1 MANGKPTYAGKISSN
16 GTQIV
21 KAPIT
26 PEQRT
31 NSARPKPTVKR
42 GDDLRK

>member
-16 GTQIV
+16 AVQHV
-21 KAPIT
+21 KAPIS
-26 PEQRT
+26 PDQK
-31 NSARPKPTVKR
+31 RPKPTVKR

>member
-1 MANGKPTYAGKISSN
+1 MANGKPTYAGKISSA

-21 KAPIT
+21 KAPLT
-26 PEQRT
+26 PEKK
-31 NSARPKPTVKR
+31 RPKPTIKR

>member
-1 MANGKPTYAGKISSN
+1 MANGKPTYAGKISSA

-21 KAPIT
+21 KAPIK
-26 PEQRT
+26 PEQK
-31 NSARPKPTVKR
+31 RPKPTVKR